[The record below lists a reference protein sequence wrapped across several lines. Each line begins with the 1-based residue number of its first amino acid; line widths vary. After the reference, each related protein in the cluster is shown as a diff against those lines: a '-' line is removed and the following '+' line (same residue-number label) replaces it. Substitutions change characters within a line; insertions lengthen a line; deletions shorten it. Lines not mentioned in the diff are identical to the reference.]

1 MEISLD
7 RLKLNKN
14 GYIIDIKTNENIKK
28 RLIDLGMIKN
38 TLIRPVLK
46 SPSGNIRAYEVR
58 GSVLSIRDKDA
69 NKIILKLN

>member
-14 GYIIDIKTNENIKK
+14 GYIIDIKTNENIRK

-69 NKIILKLN
+69 NKIMLKLI

>member
-7 RLKLNKN
+7 RLKLNKS

-58 GSVLSIRDKDA
+58 GSVLSIRDIDA